1 MHILA
6 PLGYTAR
13 FLLRAWKQ
21 TGDDVRGKRTTFNG
35 YLEQVGF
42 HGEESTNLI
51 KAIGVLLL
59 LRGIKSGLGQ
69 GRLIATTSII

>member
-1 MHILA
+1 MHIFA

-21 TGDDVRGKRTTFNG
+21 TGGDVRGKRTTFNG
-35 YLEQVGF
+35 YLGQVDF
-42 HGEESTNLI
+42 HGEESTNLV
-51 KAIGVLLL
+51 KVIGILSL